1 MRTDNNSNSD
11 WWSGAAKTYEKLEM
25 PFFQGA
31 LTTYIMVGVDQPGA
45 RILEV
50 ASGTGTHAEIVA
62 LSLLS
67 REQKPVFVTCD
78 FSEEMVKMLEERFK
92 HSDYGLIQG
101 NAVDI
106 DSKTDYTGGD

>member
-1 MRTDNNSNSD
+1 
-11 WWSGAAKTYEKLEM
+11 
-25 PFFQGA
+25 
-31 LTTYIMVGVDQPGA
+31 MVGVDQPGT

-78 FSEEMVKMLEERFK
+78 FAEEMVKMLEERFK
-92 HSDYGLIQG
+92 QSDYSLIPG

-106 DSKTDYTGGD
+106 DSATDHTGGDTKVDLDALVAAKGDFRKYVLGYRASGTDLPYPD